1 MTYVYFLLLFLY
13 LSTSFIKDLTISLL
27 LKFLV
32 GFLGLYFFR
41 DYYKFKMK
49 LKFFSIF
56 LSIFTGL
63 LIAFIWIYSLNIY
76 PIFNIKIETKT
87 NNIEL
92 FNYNIVDLILKIIT
106 FTILTP
112 VIEEFFMRFWLIRF
126 IISKYWQKIELGK
139 FTLSSFLFTTLFFG
153 FSHTLWIQGIIS
165 GILFNLLYYNRKN
178 IESCI
183 LAHFTANF
191 FLMIYV
197 LITQKTIFW

>member
-1 MTYVYFLLLFLY
+1 MTYVYFLVLFLY
-13 LSTSFIKDLTISLL
+13 LATSFIKNLTFSLL

-32 GFLGLYFFR
+32 GFFSLYFFR
-41 DYYKFKMK
+41 KHYKFKMK
-49 LKFFSIF
+49 LDFFSIY
-56 LSIFTGL
+56 LAIFTGL
-63 LIAFIWIYSLNIY
+63 LIAVIWVYSMNIYS
-76 PIFNIKIETKT
+76 IFNIQIETKN

-92 FNYNIVDLILKIIT
+92 FNYTFFDLILKIIT

-126 IISKYWQKIELGK
+126 IISKDWQKIELGR
-139 FTLSSFLFTTLFFG
+139 FTLTSFLFTVIFFG
-153 FSHTLWIQGIIS
+153 FSHYLWIQGIIS

-191 FLMIYV
+191 ILMIYV
-197 LITQKTIFW
+197 IITQNTIFW